1 MHRDRNDSYVTAVI
15 PLFGATGLQI
25 KHFAHKHIRNF
36 SAVKHQQFDRLS
48 ISIIPHRT
56 IVCYNITYKMGF
68 QLILVILVITRKH
81 KLLLMDLI
89 HKIITTELFVLIAE
103 SITVC

>member
-1 MHRDRNDSYVTAVI
+1 MR
-15 PLFGATGLQI
+15 
-25 KHFAHKHIRNF
+25 
-36 SAVKHQQFDRLS
+36 
-48 ISIIPHRT
+48 
-56 IVCYNITYKMGF
+56 F